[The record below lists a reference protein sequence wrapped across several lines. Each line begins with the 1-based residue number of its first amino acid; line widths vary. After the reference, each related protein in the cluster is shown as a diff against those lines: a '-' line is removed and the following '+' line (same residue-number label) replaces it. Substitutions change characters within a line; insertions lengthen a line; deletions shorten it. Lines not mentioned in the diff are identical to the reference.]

1 MVMGI
6 VVLIVLVVLV
16 VAGLGVL
23 IVPSF
28 LRYLRLRGM

>member
-1 MVMGI
+1 
-6 VVLIVLVVLV
+6 LVVLV

>member
-1 MVMGI
+1 
-6 VVLIVLVVLV
+6 V

>member
-1 MVMGI
+1 MGM
-6 VVLIVLVVLV
+6 VVLIVLVVLAIV
-16 VAGLGVL
+16 GLGVL